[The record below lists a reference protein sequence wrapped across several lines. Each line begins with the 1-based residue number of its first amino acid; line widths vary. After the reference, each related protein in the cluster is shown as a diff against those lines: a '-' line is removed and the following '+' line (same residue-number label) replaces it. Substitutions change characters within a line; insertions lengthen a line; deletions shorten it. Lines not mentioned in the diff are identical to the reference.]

1 LFDAI
6 EGLKPDYKAVIVLK
20 YFADRSYDEIGL
32 ILGIEEKTVKSRLFT
47 ARQMLKDRLSTVGVL

>member
-1 LFDAI
+1 
-6 EGLKPDYKAVIVLK
+6 VIVLK

-47 ARQMLKDRLSTVGVL
+47 ARQMLKDRLSAAGAL